1 MAALP
6 MKTIS
11 YIIIIASFVLFG
23 CAVEE
28 QKSDIVT
35 TIYPFKAIIQEIVGD
50 KIEVKSILPAGADP
64 HTYEMLPSDFKTIQ
78 NSAAFFYGSEALDG
92 WATRI
97 NVDNKI
103 EMLKLV
109 PDDFLIQIKVHN
121 HFDDHTHNHNHSTD
135 GESLGIDPH
144 FWVDP
149 LTVRAMLPALL
160 NELIKIN
167 PEGKEYFRNNTELFS
182 AKLLEMDSL
191 LRIVT
196 SKIKHR
202 NVFTAHPF
210 YSYFFERYNF
220 FVAGSIEIA
229 PGYHSTPKDIKQLMD
244 LVKKQNVKAIF
255 THKQHSDKPAK
266 VLAESTGINEF
277 ELDPIGGVMGRMTYE
292 EIIFYNLDIIKKA
305 LQ

>member
-1 MAALP
+1 

-11 YIIIIASFVLFG
+11 YIIIISSIILSG
-23 CAVEE
+23 CTVEN
-28 QKSDIVT
+28 KSPQIVT

-50 KIEVKSILPAGADP
+50 KIEVISILPAGADP
-64 HTYEMLPSDFKTIQ
+64 HTYEMLPSDFKIIQ
-78 NSAAFFYGSEALDG
+78 QSTAFFYGAEALDG
-92 WATRI
+92 WAARI

-109 PDDFLIQIKVHN
+109 PDEFLIEIKVHN
-121 HFDDHTHNHNHSTD
+121 HFDDHNHAHNHNLNLGAD
-135 GESLGIDPH
+135 EESLGTDPH

-160 NELIKIN
+160 NKITQID
-167 PEGKEYFRNNTELFS
+167 PENDEYYKNNTDMFS
-182 AKLLEMDSL
+182 GKLLEMDSL
-191 LRIVT
+191 LRIQT
-196 SKIKHR
+196 SEIKYR

-266 VLAESTGINEF
+266 VLAESTGIREY
-277 ELDPIGGVMGRMTYE
+277 ELDPIGGVKGRMTYE

>member
-1 MAALP
+1 
-6 MKTIS
+6 MKAIS
-11 YIIIIASFVLFG
+11 HILVFSYLLFAG
-23 CAVEE
+23 CTVEK
-28 QKSDIVT
+28 QKTDIVT

-50 KIEVKSILPAGADP
+50 KIEIKSILPAGADP

-78 NSAAFFYGSEALDG
+78 NCAAFFYGSEALDG
-92 WATRI
+92 WAARI
-97 NVDNKI
+97 DVDKKI

-109 PDDFLIQIKVHN
+109 PDEFLIEIKVHN
-121 HFDDHTHNHNHSTD
+121 HFDDHDQNHNHQHGTD
-135 GESLGIDPH
+135 EESLGIDPH

-149 LTVRAMLPALL
+149 LTVRSMLPALL
-160 NELIKIN
+160 NELTDIDPDN
-167 PEGKEYFRNNTELFS
+167 ENYFKANAELFS
-182 AKLLEMDSL
+182 ETLLVMDSL
-191 LRIVT
+191 LKAET
-196 SKIKHR
+196 AKIQHR

-229 PGYHSTPKDIKQLMD
+229 PGYHSTPKDIKQLME

-266 VLAESTGINEF
+266 VLAESTGIKEF
-277 ELDPIGGVMGRMTYE
+277 ELDPIGGVPGMMTYE
-292 EIIFYNLDIIKKA
+292 EIILHNLEIIKKA

>member
-1 MAALP
+1 

-11 YIIIIASFVLFG
+11 HILFISYLFISG
-23 CAVEE
+23 CSVEK
-28 QKSDIVT
+28 QKSQIVT

-50 KIEVKSILPAGADP
+50 KFEVKSVLPSGADP

-92 WATRI
+92 WAARI
-97 NVDNKI
+97 DLDNKI

-109 PDDFLIQIKVHN
+109 PEEFLIEIKVHN
-121 HFDDHTHNHNHSTD
+121 HFDDHHHHGD
-135 GESLGIDPH
+135 DEESLGIDPH

-149 LTVRAMLPALL
+149 ITVNSMLTNLL
-160 NELIKIN
+160 HELLKIDPDN
-167 PEGKEYFRNNTELFS
+167 AEYYKNNADKFS
-182 AKLLEMDSL
+182 AKLSDLDEKLKKETAD
-191 LRIVT
+191 
-196 SKIKHR
+196 IKYR

-229 PGYHSTPKDIKQLMD
+229 PGYHSTPKDIKQLME

-255 THKQHSDKPAK
+255 THKQHNDKPAK
-266 VLAESTGINEF
+266 VLAESTGIKEF
-277 ELDPIGGVMGRMTYE
+277 ELDPIGGVPGMMTYE
-292 EIIFYNLDIIKKA
+292 EIILHNLDIIKKA
-305 LQ
+305 LK

>member
-1 MAALP
+1 
-6 MKTIS
+6 MKAIS
-11 YIIIIASFVLFG
+11 HILVLSYLLFAG
-23 CAVEE
+23 CAVEK

-50 KIEVKSILPAGADP
+50 KIDVKSILPSGADP

-92 WATRI
+92 WAARI
-97 NVDNKI
+97 DVDNKI

-109 PDDFLIQIKVHN
+109 PEEFLIEIKIHN
-121 HFDDHTHNHNHSTD
+121 YFDDHTHNHHHGTD
-135 GESLGIDPH
+135 EESLGIDPH

-160 NELIKIN
+160 NELIKID
-167 PEGKEYFRNNTELFS
+167 PENEEYFRSNEKLFS
-182 AKLLEMDSL
+182 VRLLEMDSL
-191 LRIVT
+191 LRLETTDIQF
-196 SKIKHR
+196 R

-210 YSYFFERYNF
+210 YSYFFEQYNF

-255 THKQHSDKPAK
+255 THKQHNDKPAK
-266 VLAESTGINEF
+266 VLAESTGIKEF
-277 ELDPIGGVMGRMTYE
+277 ELDPIGGVPGRLTYE
-292 EIIFYNLDIIKKA
+292 EIILHNLDIIKKG
-305 LQ
+305 LK

>member
-1 MAALP
+1 

-11 YIIIIASFVLFG
+11 HILIFSYFLFSG
-23 CAVEE
+23 CTAEK
-28 QKSDIVT
+28 QKSDIVA

-50 KIEVKSILPAGADP
+50 RIDVKSILPAGADP
-64 HTYEMLPSDFKTIQ
+64 HTYEMLTSDFKTIQ
-78 NSAAFFYGSEALDG
+78 NCTAFFYGSEALDG
-92 WATRI
+92 WAARI
-97 NVDNKI
+97 DVDNKI
-103 EMLKLV
+103 EMLKLI
-109 PDDFLIQIKVHN
+109 PDDFLIEIKVHN
-121 HFDDHTHNHNHSTD
+121 HFDNHNHSHNHNHNHNLD
-135 GESLGIDPH
+135 EESLGIDPH

-160 NELIKIN
+160 NKLIKID
-167 PEGKEYFRNNTELFS
+167 PENEEYFRNNEKLFS
-182 AKLLEMDSL
+182 VRLLEMDSL
-191 LRIVT
+191 LRLETTDIQF
-196 SKIKHR
+196 R

-244 LVKKQNVKAIF
+244 LVKRQNVKAIF

-266 VLAESTGINEF
+266 VLAELTGINEF
-277 ELDPIGGVMGRMTYE
+277 ELDPIGGVPGRMTYE

>member
-1 MAALP
+1 

-11 YIIIIASFVLFG
+11 YIIIISSLVLFG
-23 CAVEE
+23 CAVEK

-78 NSAAFFYGSEALDG
+78 NSAAFFYGAESLDG
-92 WATRI
+92 WAARI

-109 PDDFLIQIKVHN
+109 PDDFLIEIKVHN
-121 HFDDHTHNHNHSTD
+121 NSNDHTHNHKHSPD
-135 GESLGIDPH
+135 EESLGIDPH

-160 NELIKIN
+160 NELTKID

-191 LRIVT
+191 LRIET
-196 SKIKHR
+196 SDIKHR

-229 PGYHSTPKDIKQLMD
+229 PGYHSTPKDIKQLID

-277 ELDPIGGVMGRMTYE
+277 ELDPIGGVTGRMTYE
-292 EIIFYNLDIIKKA
+292 EIIFYNLYLIKKA

>member
-1 MAALP
+1 
-6 MKTIS
+6 MKAIS
-11 YIIIIASFVLFG
+11 HILILSYLFFAG
-23 CAVEE
+23 CAVEKK
-28 QKSDIVT
+28 KSDIVT

-78 NSAAFFYGSEALDG
+78 NCAAFFYGSEALDG
-92 WATRI
+92 WAARI
-97 NVDNKI
+97 DVDNKI

-109 PDDFLIQIKVHN
+109 PAEFLIEIKVHN
-121 HFDDHTHNHNHSTD
+121 HFDDHHHHGD
-135 GESLGIDPH
+135 DEESLGIDPH

-149 LTVRAMLPALL
+149 ITVNSMLTNLL
-160 NELIKIN
+160 DELVKIDPN
-167 PEGKEYFRNNTELFS
+167 NAEYYKNNADKFSITLFELDEKLKEETADIIF
-182 AKLLEMDSL
+182 
-191 LRIVT
+191 
-196 SKIKHR
+196 R

-229 PGYHSTPKDIKQLMD
+229 PGYHSTPKDIKQLME

-266 VLAESTGINEF
+266 VLAESTGIKEF
-277 ELDPIGGVMGRMTYE
+277 ELDPIGGVSGRMTYE
-292 EIIFYNLDIIKKA
+292 EIILHNLDIIKKA
-305 LQ
+305 LK